1 MTSTAPLLRAE
12 EILDPATLADPYPFF
27 AGLRAHDP
35 VHWNEPTGSWYVA
48 RYRDVHDLLT
58 DPRLG
63 APTGDALIASL
74 PPAERAVY
82 RTVEDFFARWMVFSD
97 PPHQVRIRTCL
108 QRSFTPA
115 AVAALAPSLQRH
127 AERAVAAFA
136 VSADPAGDLIEDL
149 ARPFAL
155 DVVCDLLGIAA
166 EERAEV
172 SGWSDTLMAY
182 LAAAEP
188 APTVAG
194 AAGEAVAALTSYV
207 GGTVLP
213 RGQGLLA
220 RTLGPGVTT
229 GELTPADAAA
239 TFAQLLTGGV
249 EPVSTAAGVAVTA
262 LHAAPDQLHDLRA
275 GRLPYEHAVEEALR
289 FDPPFHFAPRQARAS
304 LRVGGRTIRAGD
316 RVVLLLASAN
326 RDEEQFPRAG
336 TYDARRGPVPHLAFG
351 RGGHYCIG
359 GVLARRQ
366 ITTLLQELDRRLP
379 GLRIDGDA
387 VRRSPSFGSTV
398 LRPTPCMI

>member
-1 MTSTAPLLRAE
+1 MTSTEPLLRAE

-27 AGLRAHDP
+27 TRLRAQDP

-63 APTGDALIASL
+63 APTGDALIAAL

-97 PPHQVRIRTCL
+97 PPHQLRIRTCL
-108 QRSFTPA
+108 QRAFTPA
-115 AVAALAPSLQRH
+115 AVAAFEPSLHRH
-127 AERAVAAFA
+127 AERAVGAFA
-136 VSADPAGDLIEDL
+136 ASAAPAGDLIEDL

-155 DVVCDLLGIAA
+155 DVVCDLLGIEAD
-166 EERAEV
+166 ERADV
-172 SGWSDTLMAY
+172 SAWSDALMAY
-182 LAAAEP
+182 LSAAEP
-188 APTVAG
+188 APGGAD
-194 AAGEAVAALTSYV
+194 AAGLAVAELTSYV
-207 GGTVLP
+207 SGTVLP
-213 RGQGLLA
+213 RGRGLLA
-220 RTLGPGVTT
+220 RTLGPGVAA
-229 GELTPADAAA
+229 GELTTADAAA

-249 EPVSTAAGVAVTA
+249 EPVSTAAGVALTA
-262 LHAAPDQLHDLRA
+262 LHAAPEQLRDLRA

-289 FDPPFHFAPRQARAS
+289 FDPPFHFAPRQARETLQA
-304 LRVGGRTIRAGD
+304 GDRTIRAGD

-326 RDEEQFPRAG
+326 RDERQFPRAG

-366 ITTLLQELDRRLP
+366 LVTLLRELDRRVP
-379 GLRIDGDA
+379 DLRIDVSA
-387 VRRSPSFGSTV
+387 VHRSPSFGSTV
-398 LRPTPCMI
+398 LRPTPCMV